1 MELPAPSIKNKKI
14 CPEKI
19 SYIFPKKKMLYFPI
33 FFKFRDET
41 FQIQAKK
48 TNKQTNKKQI
58 MKNCL
63 ILFFLILLMTST
75 VSTE

>member
-1 MELPAPSIKNKKI
+1 
-14 CPEKI
+14 
-19 SYIFPKKKMLYFPI
+19 MLYFPI

>member
-1 MELPAPSIKNKKI
+1 
-14 CPEKI
+14 
-19 SYIFPKKKMLYFPI
+19 MLYFPI

-63 ILFFLILLMTST
+63 ILFFFNPFNDIYG
-75 VSTE
+75 EY